1 MARYAYE
8 RLSAQD
14 LCFLLAEDERS
25 PMHVGAVA
33 VLEAGPLGNADGG
46 IDVARYRRAVESVL
60 HWIPRYR
67 QKLAWVPL
75 DRWPVWIDDRHFDLG
90 YHIRHLSLP
99 RPGTLEQLKELASRV
114 LARRLDRSRP
124 LWEIWV
130 IEGLEGGL
138 HFALLCKIHH
148 CLTDGAGGA
157 DLSQILFSP
166 ASSKEIAEP
175 VSYMPRPPPTPLE
188 LLGHGLRERASLPLR
203 ALRRVRD
210 LLEHADADWR
220 QELLRSAAALARL
233 ARSSVRR
240 ASETPINGELSPHRR
255 FDWLTMP
262 LDDVHELRR
271 VLGCSVNDVVLATVA
286 GALRRYLFRRRVE
299 PGRLDFRIASPV
311 NVRRD
316 EYQGRLGNHVSSWIV
331 RLPLGEAEPLERL
344 ERIRRLTDELKSSE
358 ASRGMEILMGAAE
371 WLPAGVLALGLG
383 LARGPVNMI
392 VTNVPGPQF
401 RLYSVGAPL
410 LAMYPLVPLI
420 PGGGLGIALF
430 SYEGRLCWGFNAD
443 WELVPDLRAFV
454 SDVGA
459 AFEELRGATVA
470 RFMETRTA
478 APEAASSEAA
488 PARAPKLRSRRARP
502 ERERA
507 PVAAITPTRSPV
519 AAGPRTGTGTAGAV
533 NTTRRGGSRP
543 SRLE

>member
-14 LCFLLAEDERS
+14 LCFLLGEDERS

-33 VLEAGPLGNADGG
+33 ILEAGPLRSDDGG

-90 YHIRHLSLP
+90 YHIRHLALP

-114 LARRLDRSRP
+114 LARRLDPTRP

-157 DLSQILFSP
+157 DLAQILFSP
-166 ASSKEIAEP
+166 AASAEIADP
-175 VSYMPRPPPTPLE
+175 VPYMPRPAPTSLE
-188 LLGHGLRERASLPLR
+188 LLGHALRERASLPLR
-203 ALRRVRD
+203 ALRRARERRAHRD
-210 LLEHADADWR
+210 ASWST
-220 QELLRSAAALARL
+220 ELWRSASALGRL
-233 ARSSVRR
+233 ARSSIRS

-262 LDDVHELRR
+262 LDDVRELRR

-286 GALRRYLFRRRVE
+286 GALRRYLVRRRVDPE
-299 PGRLDFRIASPV
+299 RLEFRVAAPV
-311 NVRRD
+311 NVRRGED
-316 EYQGRLGNHVSSWIV
+316 KGRLGNHVSTWIV
-331 RLPLGEAEPLERL
+331 RLPLGEADPLARL
-344 ERIRRLTDELKSSE
+344 DQIRRATGELKSSE
-358 ASRGMEILMGAAE
+358 ASRGIQLLMGAAE
-371 WLPAGVLALGLG
+371 WLPSGLLARGVG

-392 VTNVPGPQF
+392 VTNVPGPQL
-401 RLYSVGAPL
+401 RLY
-410 LAMYPLVPLI
+410 
-420 PGGGLGIALF
+420 
-430 SYEGRLCWGFNAD
+430 
-443 WELVPDLRAFV
+443 
-454 SDVGA
+454 
-459 AFEELRGATVA
+459 
-470 RFMETRTA
+470 
-478 APEAASSEAA
+478 
-488 PARAPKLRSRRARP
+488 
-502 ERERA
+502 
-507 PVAAITPTRSPV
+507 
-519 AAGPRTGTGTAGAV
+519 
-533 NTTRRGGSRP
+533 
-543 SRLE
+543 